1 MATDRRVARVAE
13 TIKREVGAM
22 LMRDIK
28 DDRVGAGMASVT
40 AVEVSRDLE
49 HAQIFVSIYGTEE
62 ARAETMAGLAAATGF
77 VRRELAQRLNL
88 RRAPVVVFRE
98 DRSIEE
104 GTRVLSL
111 LQRLAQDRATP
122 LPEST
127 TDG

>member
-28 DDRVGAGMASVT
+28 DDRVGAGMASIT

-49 HAQIFVSIYGTEE
+49 HAQIFVSIYGTAE

-104 GTRVLSL
+104 GSRVLSL
-111 LQRLAQDRATP
+111 LQKLAQDRSQPEAT
-122 LPEST
+122 S
-127 TDG
+127 DG